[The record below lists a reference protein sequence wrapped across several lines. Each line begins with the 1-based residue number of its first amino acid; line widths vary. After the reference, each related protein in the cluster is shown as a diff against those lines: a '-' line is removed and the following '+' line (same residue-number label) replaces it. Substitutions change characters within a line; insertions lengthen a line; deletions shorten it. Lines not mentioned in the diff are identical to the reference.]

1 MNTFLAHQIHNHQH
15 DDCNEWIFV
24 FLFFFCMS
32 KIWFIRNGKN
42 GNLMDR
48 GVYMVKQLLLN
59 WMNKNSLS
67 QAYYEWLLVVWKWII
82 FATMIII
89 IANSNFNIQWVRVFV
104 ILRRLVLIH
113 FSLLLF
119 GLMWMNCRES
129 RIHRI
134 DQQIWK
140 GNVNWTDVINRRSMI
155 MKWLNTTENM
165 ANQRICRFFYSC
177 GAENILSSHSI
188 TSE

>member
-59 WMNKNSLS
+59 WMNKNSS
-67 QAYYEWLLVVWKWII
+67 QAYYEWLLVVWKWIL

-89 IANSNFNIQWVRVFV
+89 IANSNSNIQWVRVFV

-140 GNVNWTDVINRRSMI
+140 GNVNWTDVINHHGPWSWNDWIQLKIWPIKEFVVFSTPVERKI
-155 MKWLNTTENM
+155 
-165 ANQRICRFFYSC
+165 F
-177 GAENILSSHSI
+177 SHLI
-188 TSE
+188 R